1 MLNIG
6 VLTWRLGNSTIC
18 NLEKLALPEQKKNEA
33 LKKFSRDYNGICY
46 INSCQRIILVV
57 GVSNEMLLDNLKK
70 DYLSELSVSDSND
83 EEKFVGTH
91 ALIHLGEVISSLD
104 SISLGEDQIHHQF
117 KEAFDDN
124 MPYMSNTLKFL
135 MQRVIRLGKRIRNLP
150 IFNKGKIS
158 TISMIVK
165 SYHEEI
171 RRSSS
176 IGIVG
181 TGKMGK
187 KILSVLEEYNTEL
200 NIYSRF
206 ENRYGEKLVN
216 RIIIGLEQMKDHD
229 ILLLATDADK
239 PIIDRE
245 FLIQRGISPSIIF
258 DLSLPRNCDDDVLDM
273 SDLQLYRLSDLLL
286 ESRNLTNDEEMKT
299 IYEFLNAENRKII
312 YEYLKYTKSEIF
324 TSLRKDIQTIANDNK
339 MSIINGNEK
348 AERQYDLLVKKMIHI
363 SQTHIEELM
372 RGTN

>member
-1 MLNIG
+1 
-6 VLTWRLGNSTIC
+6 
-18 NLEKLALPEQKKNEA
+18 
-33 LKKFSRDYNGICY
+33 
-46 INSCQRIILVV
+46 
-57 GVSNEMLLDNLKK
+57 
-70 DYLSELSVSDSND
+70 
-83 EEKFVGTH
+83 
-91 ALIHLGEVISSLD
+91 
-104 SISLGEDQIHHQF
+104 
-117 KEAFDDN
+117 
-124 MPYMSNTLKFL
+124 
-135 MQRVIRLGKRIRNLP
+135 
-150 IFNKGKIS
+150 
-158 TISMIVK
+158 MIVK